1 LIGALVAVWFFTS
14 VVGFSVLLVVYP
26 AAKRATWTYCVI
38 LLLAFGS
45 YFTSTWALSNEIT
58 HGTVSISTIQTHGAP
73 K

>member
-1 LIGALVAVWFFTS
+1 MIGALVAVWFFAS
-14 VVGFSVLLVVYP
+14 VVGLGGLLAVYP
-26 AAKRATWTYCVI
+26 APKRATWTYCVI

-58 HGTVSISTIQTHGAP
+58 HGTVSISTTQTHGAP